1 MSTTFFSA
9 AAALSSAASS
19 SPPSTPKSNPHQK
32 PLTYKPQLPQ
42 FAASLIPLAA
52 AASIALS
59 PLPLS
64 LASDSPFHIYYGT
77 AASAAN
83 YGGYGG
89 NASKQDTA
97 EYIYEVPDGWKER
110 LVSKVEKGTNG
121 TDSEFF
127 NPRKRS
133 EREYL
138 TFLSDIRGLAPV
150 DAVLNNLALSDVAL
164 QDQIAG
170 ADSVRS
176 EERRDGNGQ
185 IYYAYEIDGVGKHSL
200 ITVTCK
206 RNKLYAHFVSAPA
219 AEWSRDEI
227 MLRRL
232 HESFKTIDPQASSS
246 SPSS

>member
-9 AAALSSAASS
+9 AAALSFAASS
-19 SPPSTPKSNPHQK
+19 TAPSAPKSHSQQK
-32 PLTYKPQLPQ
+32 PLTSKSQLPQ

-59 PLPLS
+59 SVPLS

-89 NASKQDTA
+89 NASKQATA

-121 TDSEFF
+121 TDSEFY
-127 NPRKRS
+127 NPKKRS
-133 EREYL
+133 EHEYL

-150 DAVLNNLALSDVAL
+150 DAVLGNLALSDVAL
-164 QDQIAG
+164 QDQIAE

-176 EERRDGNGQ
+176 EERRDDNGQ
-185 IYYAYEIDGVGKHSL
+185 IYYAYEIDGGGKHSL
-200 ITVTCK
+200 IAVTCK
-206 RNKLYAHFVSAPA
+206 GNKLYAHFVSAPA
-219 AEWSRDEI
+219 AEWTRDES

-232 HESFKTIDPQASSS
+232 HESFKTFDPQASSK
-246 SPSS
+246 SP